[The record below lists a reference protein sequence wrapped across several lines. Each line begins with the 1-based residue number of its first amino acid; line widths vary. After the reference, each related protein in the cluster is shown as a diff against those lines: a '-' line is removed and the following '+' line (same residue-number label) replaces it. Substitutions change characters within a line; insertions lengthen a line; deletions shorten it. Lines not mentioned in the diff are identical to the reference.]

1 MGLTLLFIPSGSKCH
16 MLCLVRSKTLEASL
30 TSYWSSCIEC
40 TGSSVNHALKSL
52 SLYTRL
58 NRSQTVDSHLE
69 IHVGKGLANPADQCC
84 HFLSDKILSWSP
96 FCWISWKYST
106 IWNVFGEIPSLW
118 CLSMRVSHFTCD
130 NSRTE
135 RQQCPAGSSFD
146 TKCLPGIKEG
156 T

>member
-69 IHVGKGLANPADQCC
+69 THVGKGLAKPADQCC

-96 FCWISWKYST
+96 LLLNIMKVLNNLKYFWANPILVMLVYAGVT
-106 IWNVFGEIPSLW
+106 FHLW
-118 CLSMRVSHFTCD
+118 QLKDRDATRRWV
-130 NSRTE
+130 NNR
-135 RQQCPAGSSFD
+135 
-146 TKCLPGIKEG
+146 
-156 T
+156 

>member
-16 MLCLVRSKTLEASL
+16 MLCLVRGKTLEASL

-40 TGSSVNHALKSL
+40 TGSSSVNHALKSL

-96 FCWISWKYST
+96 LLLNIMKVLNNLKCFWVNPILVMLVYAGVT
-106 IWNVFGEIPSLW
+106 FHLW
-118 CLSMRVSHFTCD
+118 QLKDRDATRRWV
-130 NSRTE
+130 N
-135 RQQCPAGSSFD
+135 
-146 TKCLPGIKEG
+146 K
-156 T
+156 